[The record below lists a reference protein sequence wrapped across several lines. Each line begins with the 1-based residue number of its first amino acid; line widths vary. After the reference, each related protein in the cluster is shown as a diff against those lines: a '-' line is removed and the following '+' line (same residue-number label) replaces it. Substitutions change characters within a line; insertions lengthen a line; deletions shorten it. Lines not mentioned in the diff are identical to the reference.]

1 MTQTEA
7 TSEPRWPGTGEHAA
21 GEHLAES
28 GEWEP
33 ADAVERAP
41 RTLEVAALIALVV
54 AQLAWV
60 LLLGYVVDRAL
71 GTSLVP

>member
-7 TSEPRWPGTGEHAA
+7 TSEPRWPSTGEHSA
-21 GEHLAES
+21 GEDLAES

-41 RTLEVAALIALVV
+41 RTFEFAALLGLVV
-54 AQLAWV
+54 AQIAWV
-60 LLLGYVVDRAL
+60 LLLGYLVDRAL